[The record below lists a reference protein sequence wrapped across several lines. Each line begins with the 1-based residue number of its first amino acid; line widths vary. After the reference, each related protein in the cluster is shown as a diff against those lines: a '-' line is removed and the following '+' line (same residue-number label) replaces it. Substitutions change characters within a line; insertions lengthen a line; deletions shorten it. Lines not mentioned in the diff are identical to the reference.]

1 MSNETDWDELSDE
14 YTEHTPAIIG
24 ETIRPQRAITM
35 DDIDDIFAGRPL
47 ADQPRRKADVL
58 YKAYLTPDMDAQ
70 VRAQAEREHIGKSAL
85 IRKALAAYLTANQA
99 LMCLIVCRGWC
110 ANGARE
116 EGCPVRVRRGRVAVR
131 AGCRLCGVRFRGSGR
146 LLGLG

>member
-47 ADQPRRKADVL
+47 ADQPRRKAALRVL
-58 YKAYLTPDMDAQ
+58 APMTTPM
-70 VRAQAEREHIGKSAL
+70 VRA
-85 IRKALAAYLTANQA
+85 TA
-99 LMCLIVCRGWC
+99 LMVVAAGSAHVQPHTGPRLMALGT
-110 ANGARE
+110 AR
-116 EGCPVRVRRGRVAVR
+116 RVAD
-131 AGCRLCGVRFRGSGR
+131 ALEMTIDEFESRL
-146 LLGLG
+146 

>member
-47 ADQPRRKADVL
+47 AVSPAGRPTCSTRHTSRPTWTHRCGHRPNESTSA
-58 YKAYLTPDMDAQ
+58 
-70 VRAQAEREHIGKSAL
+70 RAL
-85 IRKALAAYLTANQA
+85 
-99 LMCLIVCRGWC
+99 
-110 ANGARE
+110 
-116 EGCPVRVRRGRVAVR
+116 
-131 AGCRLCGVRFRGSGR
+131 
-146 LLGLG
+146 

>member
-35 DDIDDIFAGRPL
+35 DDIDDIFAAR
-47 ADQPRRKADVL
+47 PRRKADVL
-58 YKAYLTPDMDAQ
+58 YKAYLTPDMDAR

-99 LMCLIVCRGWC
+99 QPAM
-110 ANGARE
+110 A
-116 EGCPVRVRRGRVAVR
+116 
-131 AGCRLCGVRFRGSGR
+131 
-146 LLGLG
+146 

>member
-47 ADQPRRKADVL
+47 ADQPRRTTRHTSRPTWTHGCGHRPNESTSA
-58 YKAYLTPDMDAQ
+58 
-70 VRAQAEREHIGKSAL
+70 RAL
-85 IRKALAAYLTANQA
+85 
-99 LMCLIVCRGWC
+99 
-110 ANGARE
+110 
-116 EGCPVRVRRGRVAVR
+116 
-131 AGCRLCGVRFRGSGR
+131 
-146 LLGLG
+146 